1 MIDIYPEPMSDINMG
16 MFGEAITPVIE
27 ANVVDPH
34 FRELLIPNFSN
45 TTDNNT
51 SVAAIVM

>member
-1 MIDIYPEPMSDINMG
+1 MIDIYPEPICDINMG
-16 MFGEAITPVIE
+16 RFREAMTPVIE
-27 ANVVDPH
+27 ANVVDTH

-51 SVAAIVM
+51 SVAAIAM